1 MTTNTPGS
9 PTRAGDRETSP
20 PFPICD
26 LLGMPIAR
34 TDKAGVLAHLFASL
48 SRGQGGWLVTA
59 NLDFL
64 RRHARDPEARRLYAG
79 ADLCVADGMPLVW
92 AARLQGDR
100 LPERVAGSDL
110 LLLVAERAAREQ
122 RSLYLLGGDP
132 TANARAV
139 AVLRERWPR
148 LAIVGHD
155 SPQIASPPSAEQL
168 ANLRDEISRARPD
181 LLLVG
186 MGSPKQEQVIEALR
200 ATLPGAWMMGVG
212 ISFSFVAGDVRR
224 APGWMQ
230 RTGLEWLWRM
240 VQEPRRLMRRYLVE
254 DLPFFF
260 ELLARAL
267 WHRVRRRRAPS

>member
-1 MTTNTPGS
+1 MDAPDPNPKG
-9 PTRAGDRETSP
+9 

-26 LLGMPIAR
+26 LLGMSVAR
-34 TDKAGVLAHLFASL
+34 TDKVGLLDHVFASL
-48 SRGQGGWLVTA
+48 GRGVGGWLVTA

-79 ADLCVADGMPLVW
+79 ADVCVADGMPLVW

-110 LLLVAERAAREQ
+110 LLLVAARAEREK
-122 RSLYLLGGDP
+122 RSIYLLGGEP

-139 AVLRERWPR
+139 DWMRERWPS
-148 LAIVGHD
+148 LVIAGHS
-155 SPQIASPPSAEQL
+155 SPQVSSPPTAEQT
-168 ANLRDEISRARPD
+168 AALRDEMTRTKPN

-186 MGSPKQEQVIEALR
+186 MGSPKQEQIIDVLR
-200 ATLPGAWMMGVG
+200 GALPGTWMMGVG
-212 ISFSFVAGDVRR
+212 ISFSFVAGSVKR
-224 APGWMQ
+224 APAWMQ
-230 RTGLEWLWRM
+230 RVGLEWFWRFL
-240 VQEPRRLMRRYLVE
+240 QEPRRLVRRYFLE

-267 WHRVRRRRAPS
+267 LRRTRARRGAP